1 MYSFENI
8 IGERNS
14 VLSPVIN
21 EKIGKTPVFIDWKWP
36 IHSDKTKGYIL
47 YNVLKKWKRFIIN
60 TSKVN
65 LTFILIEGLFN

>member
-21 EKIGKTPVFIDWKWP
+21 EKISKTSVFIALKRP
-36 IHSDKTKGYIL
+36 IVGIIGY
-47 YNVLKKWKRFIIN
+47 VF
-60 TSKVN
+60 
-65 LTFILIEGLFN
+65 GLEFGLRD

>member
-21 EKIGKTPVFIDWKWP
+21 EKISKTSVFIIQNIK
-36 IHSDKTKGYIL
+36 KNLCYTK
-47 YNVLKKWKRFIIN
+47 
-60 TSKVN
+60 
-65 LTFILIEGLFN
+65 LTVVDFEDRGPD